1 VRAALCVL
9 MSIVAVGCA
18 ARGPVN
24 VSAKASRAATTLG
37 GTVQAPEDS
46 LETFMAKVR
55 KLTAEAR
62 PSRSGPTTVEALYPR
77 LAAAV
82 AVATVTPS
90 PLTLRSAAEEYRRV
104 GIFDKALDLLT
115 KALALDNRDAATHDA
130 LARVWRDAGLAHLG
144 IGDAQRAVFF
154 APESPIVHNT
164 LGTIFQALGRR
175 TLARS
180 EYQRALQL
188 DSTAVYALNNLCYGW
203 VLEGQATKA
212 IAACEQALR
221 IDPAFS
227 SARNNLG
234 LAHAVAGD
242 SAAASAAFALSGDRA
257 SERYNTGIVRLADRD
272 FNGAIAAFESAHA
285 VRPAL
290 MAAASRAQ
298 QARAAQTGIEDQ

>member
-1 VRAALCVL
+1 MRLQQK
-9 MSIVAVGCA
+9 IVPHAHIA
-18 ARGPVN
+18 Q
-24 VSAKASRAATTLG
+24 
-37 GTVQAPEDS
+37 QAPRGRGQRFPDADRIIRLGLRIEPVD
-46 LETFMAKVR
+46 EHRPHRRR
-55 KLTAEAR
+55 KHQ
-62 PSRSGPTTVEALYPR
+62 
-77 LAAAV
+77 
-82 AVATVTPS
+82 
-90 PLTLRSAAEEYRRV
+90 RRR
-104 GIFDKALDLLT
+104 GTDGTCA
-115 KALALDNRDAATHDA
+115 DNRDAATHDA